1 MPRYLRVK
9 GREGRV
15 AGRRPSGARD
25 REPTLRFRGT
35 GSRPTQP
42 VPAGTPADSYGIVAP
57 PQGATHSYR
66 GTIQMANSLSDARR
80 RRASARCPGRP
91 LIGALCIA
99 GLAMAAGGGS
109 SATAAAGTP
118 RPVCPTVDTPAGMPH
133 NARLVL
139 LVPGAVHGGAQSAP
153 VAQLCEVTT
162 GAGARPFYRA
172 LPSTDVDIA
181 AGGRLLAYSDPGGLV
196 HVVDVAKGI
205 DRTVGRGV
213 GPRFSPDGAV
223 LAFIGSATAPAP
235 ASSESL
241 DVYRLATGRLTE
253 LGPATVLRTGQ
264 RDPAGL
270 FAWAPRGERIAWLQ
284 LGATP
289 PATRLSVATL
299 HGANRAVTTV
309 PVVGIDSGPAWDA
322 AGSSILY
329 WHATTPSH
337 GPATSPSTYRVLRWQ
352 LPNGLARTV
361 TPSIPTHWLEGVAP
375 APVASPQGTAIASL
389 LGASRGGFDQV
400 LLYSPGHGART
411 IALPGQLTSVRF
423 APVGARFAATWTQAG
438 GAGPISHAG
447 LVDSATGRVQDLG
460 PARSA
465 FWLAPSASH

>member
-1 MPRYLRVK
+1 
-9 GREGRV
+9 
-15 AGRRPSGARD
+15 
-25 REPTLRFRGT
+25 
-35 GSRPTQP
+35 
-42 VPAGTPADSYGIVAP
+42 
-57 PQGATHSYR
+57 
-66 GTIQMANSLSDARR
+66 MANSLSDARR
-80 RRASARCPGRP
+80 RHTSARCSGRP
-91 LIGALCIA
+91 LVGALCIA

-109 SATAAAGTP
+109 SVTAAAGTP
-118 RPVCPTVDTPAGMPH
+118 RPVCPTVATPAGMPH
-133 NARLVL
+133 NVRLVL
-139 LVPGAVHGGAQSAP
+139 LIPGAVHGGAQSAP
-153 VAQLCEVTT
+153 VGQLCEVTT

-181 AGGRLLAYSDPGGLV
+181 AGGRLLAYSGPGGRV
-196 HVVDVAKGI
+196 HVVDVAKGT

-264 RDPAGL
+264 HDPAGL

-289 PATRLSVATL
+289 LATRLSVATL
-299 HGANRAVTTV
+299 HGSNRAMTTV

-329 WHATTPSH
+329 WHATTPSQ
-337 GPATSPSTYRVLRWQ
+337 GPVTSPPTYRVLRWQ
-352 LPNGLARTV
+352 LPNGPARTV
-361 TPSIPTHWLEGVAP
+361 TPSIPTHWLGGVAP

-389 LGASRGGFDQV
+389 LGTSRGGFDQV
-400 LLYSPGHGART
+400 LLYSPGHGSQT

-423 APVGARFAATWTQAG
+423 APVGARFAATWTQTG

-447 LVDSATGRVQDLG
+447 LVDPATGRVQDLG
-460 PARSA
+460 PALSA
-465 FWLAPSASH
+465 FWLAPSTPS